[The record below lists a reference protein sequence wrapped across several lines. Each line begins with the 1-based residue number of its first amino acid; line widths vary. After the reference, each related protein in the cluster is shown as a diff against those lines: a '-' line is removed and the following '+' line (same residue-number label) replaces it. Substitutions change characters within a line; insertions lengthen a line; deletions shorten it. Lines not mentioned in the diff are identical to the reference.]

1 MYKANYNSIKRQHIM
16 IRTKE
21 LHEYESEINPDIL
34 EEYQKILYERSMEQF
49 EKKQLQKQKTINDR
63 KTKQRV

>member
-1 MYKANYNSIKRQHIM
+1 M